1 MYMRTTKVDRVKRDY
16 ERAVK
21 LTQQLVRIPSVY
33 RPDEPGGNEEKAAN
47 FVADYL
53 RNIEGIEVHVEEVA
67 PGRPNVIGV
76 IDSGKPGKTLLFEG
90 HTDVVTE
97 GDPASWTHDP
107 FGADI
112 IDGKMYGRGTNDT
125 KGNLSCM
132 ITAVQSILEDKE
144 LFTGKIILCIPVDEE
159 SLMLGIKHFIER
171 GWADDVDGAIICEPE
186 ENQVCVAQRGALRIK
201 ITVIGKM
208 AHGAISWSG
217 INPNWRMAK
226 IITALEELEKSE
238 QEIHGEHPYL
248 KWPSITPTIL
258 QSPVSGD
265 AQINVIPERCMT
277 TLDIRTVPNQDHQ
290 DLIRKIENI
299 FAKLKAED
307 KDFQVEYDV
316 IEDRPATETAKDD
329 PVVKAVYDAAREV
342 LDKQPVYNGVP
353 GATDGTF
360 LHVHGVPIVTT
371 GAGDRDIPHQIN
383 EYVEVEELGTTTKL
397 YRTAALK
404 FLNQEGNGNE
414 S

>member
-1 MYMRTTKVDRVKRDY
+1 MRTTKVDRVKRDY